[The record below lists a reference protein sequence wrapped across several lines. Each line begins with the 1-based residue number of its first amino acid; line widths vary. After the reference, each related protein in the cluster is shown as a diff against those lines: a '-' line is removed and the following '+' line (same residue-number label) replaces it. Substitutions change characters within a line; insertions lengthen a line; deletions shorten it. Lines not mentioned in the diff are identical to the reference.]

1 MTAPHTCSQ
10 KPRGRTLGLQPTVR
24 SHRRQRRFT
33 SLGVTEQQ
41 MLPEV
46 KRMFLSFTA
55 APPHVCLRIK
65 TQARPS
71 RLLHPAAIITLQLK
85 ICCCKKRKI
94 SSGGCALFRCVH
106 KNQERNLNFPQT
118 LRLSVLTLPLSC
130 VSSLK
135 FITWW
140 NESGR
145 EKKNPSKVILVHTL
159 QECCRRGPGAAAPV
173 RSQKFPSVQVSS

>member
-55 APPHVCLRIK
+55 VPPHVCLRIK

-145 EKKNPSKVILVHTL
+145 EKKIL
-159 QECCRRGPGAAAPV
+159 AK
-173 RSQKFPSVQVSS
+173 SF